1 MSNRIVFGLMSS
13 YENADCVRQL
23 VNALSPYRVLVHHDS
38 SKGPDPCIDLPNVR
52 SVPDP
57 ALTGW
62 GSWGFSQAILR
73 TLTHALERHDF
84 DYFQLLSPSCLP
96 IRPLAD
102 FQAHVNRQEADIHAD
117 LMPVDTDDTM
127 LMNFGYRT
135 YLAGRTVRFRL
146 LRRARGWY
154 FGDHPALLQ
163 THSLSVLKRP
173 MDGTGGSVIA
183 QQAGLAL
190 TWLAAH
196 HALSSHPFGAGWRPM
211 IGSTWFGARRKVCEH
226 LVDSARRDPRV
237 AHFRRL
243 HIVDE
248 TMFPTMLGNSGFR
261 LRPSNHAVNAFD
273 SEGHPRVIA
282 AADLRRFELTGRF
295 FARKFA
301 AHADDPARQ
310 WALEAAQGSGGSDR
324 YAAALDP
331 AHLVGHQDE
340 DEQGDRQAH
349 AQAKRTHGVS
359 GLALVAH
366 HEEER

>member
-1 MSNRIVFGLMSS
+1 
-13 YENADCVRQL
+13 
-23 VNALSPYRVLVHHDS
+23 
-38 SKGPDPCIDLPNVR
+38 
-52 SVPDP
+52 
-57 ALTGW
+57 
-62 GSWGFSQAILR
+62 
-73 TLTHALERHDF
+73 
-84 DYFQLLSPSCLP
+84 
-96 IRPLAD
+96 
-102 FQAHVNRQEADIHAD
+102 
-117 LMPVDTDDTM
+117 
-127 LMNFGYRT
+127 
-135 YLAGRTVRFRL
+135 VRFRL

-237 AHFRRL
+237 DHFRRL

-273 SEGHPRVIA
+273 AEGHPRVIA
-282 AADLRRFELTGRF
+282 AADLHRFELTGRF

-310 WALEAAQGSGGSDR
+310 WALEAAQGSGRSDR

-349 AQAKRTHGVS
+349 AQAERTHGVS

>member
-13 YENADCVRQL
+13 YESPDCVRQL
-23 VNALSPYRVLVHHDS
+23 VDALSPFRVLVHHDT
-38 SKGPDPCIDLPNVR
+38 SKRPDPCINLPNAR

-73 TLTHALERHDF
+73 TLTYALEQHDF

-102 FQAHVNRQEADIHAD
+102 FQAHVNRNDADIHAD
-117 LMPVDTDDTM
+117 LMPVDADDTM

-135 YLAGRTVRFRL
+135 YLAGRTLRFRV
-146 LRRARGWY
+146 LRRVRGWY

-163 THSLSVLKRP
+163 THSLSVLRRP

-183 QQAGLAL
+183 RQAGLAL
-190 TWLAAH
+190 TRMAAAS
-196 HALSSHPFGAGWRPM
+196 ALSAHPFGEGWRPM
-211 IGSTWFGARRKVCEH
+211 IGSTWFGARRSVCEY
-226 LVDSARRDPRV
+226 LVDSARNDPRID
-237 AHFRRL
+237 HFRRL

-248 TMFPTMLGNSGFR
+248 SMFSTMLGNSGFR
-261 LRPSNHAVNAFD
+261 IRPSNHAVNAFD
-273 SEGHPRVIA
+273 AQGHPRVIGA
-282 AADLRRFELTGRF
+282 SDLHRLESTGRF
-295 FARKFA
+295 FARKFS

-310 WALEAAQGSGGSDR
+310 WALEAAQGSGRADG
-324 YAAALDP
+324 YAAAFDP
-331 AHLVGHQDE
+331 AHLVGHQNE
-340 DEQGDRQAH
+340 DEQGNRQAH
-349 AQAKRTHGVS
+349 SQPERTHGVS
-359 GLALVAH
+359 RLPLVAH